1 MAKALV
7 KAITGVTPEQFRT
20 DWSQFIKQAIAI
32 NRMMCPASLTLDKSD
47 AKLSV
52 LPAMPEA
59 MVNKADPADP
69 CWIGVYI
76 HDNDNAW
83 QGEAFNVLMGDF
95 AAACALTPGTWLQDA
110 AAREI
115 NVTASKFTALTAYD
129 VLIVVS
135 DQEITTE
142 VAENTWDKPY
152 SFKGAAVEMTFSVTC
167 AA

>member
-1 MAKALV
+1 MV
-7 KAITGVTPEQFRT
+7 KAITGITPDQFRT
-20 DWSQFIKQAIAI
+20 HWSQFIKNCIGI

-52 LPAMPEA
+52 LPAMPEL
-59 MVNKADPADP
+59 MVNAAGESDP

-76 HDNDNAW
+76 RDDDHAW

-95 AAACALTPGTWLQDA
+95 GTACDLTPGTWLQDSS
-110 AAREI
+110 ARDI
-115 NVTASKFTALTAYD
+115 SVTASKFTATNTYD

-135 DQEITTE
+135 DQEISTE
-142 VAENTWDKPY
+142 VAENSGNKPY
-152 SFKGAAVEMTFSVTC
+152 SLKGIGLEMFFQVVC